1 LSGHR
6 LSLRCG
12 IDLIEIGRVR
22 SAFEKRPHAFL
33 RRFFTAE
40 EQLTLQGRPYPAKH
54 LAARVAAK
62 EAVFKLLGAGI
73 GKLSWKEVEIFTKAS
88 GEPQVVLSGRAEAL
102 AREAGLG
109 LIALSL
115 SHCREYAVAQAV
127 AALREGGT

>member
-1 LSGHR
+1 MSDYR

-22 SAFEKRPHAFL
+22 RAYEKRPEAFL
-33 RRFFTAE
+33 RRFFTSDE
-40 EQLTLQGRPYPAKH
+40 LLSLQCRSHLAKH

-62 EAVFKLLGAGI
+62 EAVFKLLGAGL
-73 GKLSWKEVEIFTKAS
+73 GKLSWKEVEILAQAS
-88 GEPQVVLSGRAEAL
+88 GEPQVVLRGRAAAL

-109 LIALSL
+109 SIALSL

-127 AALREGGT
+127 AVLRESGA